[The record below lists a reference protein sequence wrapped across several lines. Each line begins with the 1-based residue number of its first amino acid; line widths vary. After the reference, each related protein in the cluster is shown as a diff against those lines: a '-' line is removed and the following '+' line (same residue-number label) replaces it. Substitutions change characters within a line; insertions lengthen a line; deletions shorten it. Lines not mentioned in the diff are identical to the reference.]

1 MHLLSQEVQD
11 TLDMF
16 LETHSNEIG
25 DDTASVCMVPFLI
38 FISQLDLKDHAEE
51 YGNNPVTLW
60 CAIYKNF
67 AQEILE
73 KIDEAYDQADV
84 HDKEFVES
92 TMIPI
97 VGDSIDLDLTFEP
110 TRLKFI
116 AHSIKRCIA
125 KIEGKYNIN
134 NRGGS
139 GGDDDDDGAST
150 LF

>member
-1 MHLLSQEVQD
+1 M
-11 TLDMF
+11 
-16 LETHSNEIG
+16 
-25 DDTASVCMVPFLI
+25 
-38 FISQLDLKDHAEE
+38 
-51 YGNNPVTLW
+51 
-60 CAIYKNF
+60 
-67 AQEILE
+67 
-73 KIDEAYDQADV
+73 AYDQADV